1 MKLTHLM
8 IKNAKPKDKPYK
20 LTDGAGLHLYVKPN
34 GSRLWRL
41 KYSFNNKEKLLSI
54 EPFPLVSLLEAREAR
69 DEAKKLLR
77 DGVDPMVEKKKKKL
91 KTIQNYQNT
100 FKFVAL
106 DWYENRKDRCSI
118 SYVDKNVY
126 FKSC

>member
-41 KYSFNNKEKLLSI
+41 EYSFNNKEKLLSI
-54 EPFPLVSLLEAREAR
+54 GPFPI
-69 DEAKKLLR
+69 
-77 DGVDPMVEKKKKKL
+77 G
-91 KTIQNYQNT
+91 
-100 FKFVAL
+100 FVVRGAGSQ
-106 DWYENRKDRCSI
+106 R
-118 SYVDKNVY
+118 
-126 FKSC
+126 